1 MWASTISGI
10 STCPHVLSLFDVL
23 SGRYRPAV
31 HMHERDIPSGFRL
44 NSNHISTGIGIIGSC
59 YSSAYRGI
67 MAGRS
72 PVMGSGSAVSSGT
85 SLSSS
90 SIVMERV

>member
-67 MAGRS
+67 NSCTRRYCDIYA
-72 PVMGSGSAVSSGT
+72 VMK
-85 SLSSS
+85 LFFL
-90 SIVMERV
+90 